1 MLQELEYS
9 VDAGRL
15 RKCVEEIAHLSRSDI
30 TGEQFFRKF
39 IANFVPA
46 IGARGV
52 AVWFPAGQEFQLA
65 GSTGLEETDFAND
78 PRQRT
83 AILSAVRE
91 TAANHVPVV
100 VGPGDAQGVQPNG
113 KLLNWKQIPFVY
125 VPIMTGEGT
134 AEITL
139 QGVLHFWLPT
149 GTDSRRYKEVI
160 AFAQSMAREAGVFLR
175 AKRIETLAAGNARLQ
190 KMIQFMSEISGQY
203 DMKRLG
209 TVLVN
214 WARDITGCDR
224 CAFFA
229 ANRSGKLYAVAVSN
243 VEVVNPK
250 SALVQLQLK
259 LSQEALDAMETT
271 LFQKSSPKTD
281 MQGDI
286 SDYFVLSHA
295 TDALAIPLVLG
306 EKEKLGVLLVESHRD
321 RALDKETQNVAI
333 AVSNR
338 AVKAVASAREIQQLP
353 MLRAMQKL
361 AATRRTLTESRPK
374 ALLFKY
380 GVPLGVIAAVALFP
394 MRLMVR
400 SDCLLIPKVRGVAV
414 AEVGGR
420 VKQIFVHEGDA
431 VSAGQPIAK
440 VDDED
445 LQQNLRLSQEEQQR
459 YEIEANRA
467 EATGDQASR
476 QIALVEASRSGRQ
489 VDLLKREIDRTWIK
503 CPIGGVV
510 LTKDIETLTGS
521 VIPSGSRFCEIGDFH
536 RWQLISKVPESEIG
550 LLENKLRQGPL
561 KMAFVLNS
569 APGRDIEA
577 TIPNEQSISPVSTS
591 APGVNVF
598 LVRADFDE
606 TPQLLSALKS
616 GYSGR
621 SKIPLD
627 RRPAIYLATRKFIN
641 YLRVR
646 WFF

>member
-78 PRQRT
+78 PRQRA

-295 TDALAIPLVLG
+295 TDALAIPIFQG
-306 EKEKLGVLLVESHRD
+306 DKEKLGVLLVESHKD
-321 RALDKETQNVAI
+321 RALDKETQTAAI
-333 AVSNR
+333 AVAARSL
-338 AVKAVASAREIQQLP
+338 KAVGAAREIQYLP
-353 MLRAMQKL
+353 MLKTVRKL
-361 AATRRTLTESRPK
+361 AELRRKMTATRPRT
-374 ALLFKY
+374 LLFKY
-380 GVPLGVIAAVALFP
+380 GIPFFIILVIAGFP
-394 MRLMVR
+394 MRLVVR
-400 SDCLLIPKVRGVAV
+400 SDCVLLPKARGIVV
-414 AEVGGR
+414 AEVAGR
-420 VKQIFVHEGDA
+420 VKQVFVHEGEVVA
-431 VSAGQPIAK
+431 PGQPIAK
-440 VDDED
+440 IEDDD
-445 LQQNLRLSQEEQQR
+445 LVQSLRLSQEEQQR
-459 YEIEANRA
+459 YQIEANRA
-467 EATGDQASR
+467 EAAGDESAR
-476 QIALVEASRSGRQ
+476 QIAMVEVTRSGRQ
-489 VDLLKREIDRTWIK
+489 IDLTRHEIERTWIK
-503 CPIGGVV
+503 SPIGGVV
-510 LTKDIETLTGS
+510 LTKDIEIMTGS
-521 VIPSGSRFCEIGDFH
+521 IIPAGARFCEIGDFQH
-536 RWQLISKVPESEIG
+536 WQLISKVPESEIG
-550 LLENKLRQGPL
+550 LLETRLRQGPV
-561 KMAFVLNS
+561 KMQFVLNS
-569 APGRDIEA
+569 APGRQIDA
-577 TIPNEQSISPVSTS
+577 TIPNEQSISPVSS
-591 APGVNVF
+591 AVPGANVF
-598 LVRADFDE
+598 FVRAEFEE
-606 TPQLLSALKS
+606 TPDVLAALKS

-627 RRPAIYLATRKFIN
+627 RRPAFYLAIRKFLN